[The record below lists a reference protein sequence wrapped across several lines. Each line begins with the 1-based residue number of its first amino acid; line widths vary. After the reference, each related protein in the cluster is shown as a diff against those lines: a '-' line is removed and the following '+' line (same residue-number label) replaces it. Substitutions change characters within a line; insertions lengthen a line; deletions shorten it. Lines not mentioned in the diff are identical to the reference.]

1 MHAADIS
8 AALKKAGGSQSE
20 IARKLGIGKS
30 SVNGVILGRITSKA
44 VESEISAATGIP
56 LHILWPNR
64 YAAEGQPAPSK
75 AAAPDPLEA
84 LLIAEFRKLDLARK
98 ARVLQLIS
106 ELGGAARE
114 SSSASVVIHGQSEN
128 NQFMDMRGSSA
139 PVTVKMRPKK

>member
-30 SVNGVILGRITSKA
+30 SVNGVLLGRITSKA

-75 AAAPDPLEA
+75 GAAPDPLEA

-98 ARVLQLIS
+98 ARALQMVS
-106 ELGGAARE
+106 ELSGGLP
-114 SSSASVVIHGQSEN
+114 SNSAGFVVHGDATG
-128 NQFMDMRGSSA
+128 NQVINQPTA
-139 PVTVKMRPKK
+139 PIKISMGRKK